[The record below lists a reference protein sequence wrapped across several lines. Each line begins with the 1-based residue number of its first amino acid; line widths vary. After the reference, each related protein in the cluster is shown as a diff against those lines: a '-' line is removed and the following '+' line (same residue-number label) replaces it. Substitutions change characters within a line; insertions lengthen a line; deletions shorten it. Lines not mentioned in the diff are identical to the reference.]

1 MANWK
6 VKSLTAYPHLDGKDN
21 VVYLVHWELG
31 LIDAVTELLLP
42 AGDFIP
48 FADLTEEIV
57 LNWVWARISKA
68 DMEARAAKAEEDAK
82 HPQPEPVPVNLPWV
96 TE

>member
-1 MANWK
+1 MAEWK

-31 LIDAVTELLLP
+31 LIDAVTELMLP
-42 AGDFIP
+42 TGGFIP
-48 FADLTEEIV
+48 FDGLTEDVV
-57 LNWVWARISKA
+57 LGWVWARISKE
-68 DMEARAAKAEEDAK
+68 DIEVRAAKAEEDAK
-82 HPQPEPVPVNLPWV
+82 HPPPKPVPVALPWA

>member
-1 MANWK
+1 MATWK
-6 VKSLTAYPHLDGKDN
+6 VRSLTAYPHLDGKDN

-31 LIDAVTELLLP
+31 LLDAVTELLLP

-68 DMEARAAKAEEDAK
+68 DMEARAAKAEEEAK
-82 HPQPEPVPVNLPWV
+82 NPPPKPVPVALPWSK
-96 TE
+96 

>member
-1 MANWK
+1 MAEWK
-6 VKSLTAYPHLDGKDN
+6 VKSLTAYPHLEGKDN

-42 AGDFIP
+42 AADFIP
-48 FADLTEEIV
+48 FEALTEKVV
-57 LNWVWARISKA
+57 LDWVWARISKT
-68 DMEARAAKAEEDAK
+68 DMEARAVKAEEDAK
-82 HPQPEPVPVNLPWV
+82 NPKPEPVPVDLPWV

>member
-1 MANWK
+1 MAEWK
-6 VKSLTAYPHLDGKDN
+6 VRSLTAYPKIDGKEN

-31 LIDAVTELLLP
+31 LIDAVTELTLP

-48 FADLTEEIV
+48 FEDLTEEVV

-68 DMEARAAKAEEDAK
+68 DMEARAVKAEQDAK
-82 HPQPEPVPVNLPWV
+82 NPQPEPVPVDLPWSN
-96 TE
+96 

>member
-31 LIDAVTELLLP
+31 LIDAVTELMLP
-42 AGDFIP
+42 TGDFIP
-48 FADLTEEIV
+48 FDGLTEDVV
-57 LNWVWARISKA
+57 LGWVWARISKE
-68 DMEARAAKAEEDAK
+68 DIEVRAAQAEEDAK
-82 HPQPEPVPVNLPWV
+82 HPPPKPVPVALPWA